1 MCFCVTLPLKRSGKI
16 YIYIY
21 IHRERERERERE
33 TENVTAELL

>member
-16 YIYIY
+16 YIYI
-21 IHRERERERERE
+21 ERERERERE